1 MTTLRHLPSMGIA
14 CVLLAAGLPA
24 AAQFKVVGP
33 DGRITYTDR
42 PPPAG
47 QGSVTSIGRSATAA
61 SAAAGEAVPLPL
73 DLRQV
78 ASRFPV
84 VFYAGTDCPPCDQA
98 RQWLQQRGIPYAEK
112 RVASDDDAAAL
123 DRLVGGR
130 TIPSLT
136 IGGQALRGFAP
147 ADWAAYLD
155 AASYPKESRLPR
167 GWQPAPATPVVERSA
182 VQAAAPSA
190 VRTEVQRPVARP
202 VPPPPPAAAPDEG
215 EPAASEQEP
224 KIRF

>member
-1 MTTLRHLPSMGIA
+1 MTSHRHWPSMGIA
-14 CVLLAAGLPA
+14 AVLLGATLSAS
-24 AAQFKVVGP
+24 AQFKVVGP

-47 QGSVTSIGRSATAA
+47 QGSVTSISRPAA
-61 SAAAGEAVPLPL
+61 SASAAQGEATPLPL
-73 DLRQV
+73 ELRQV

-84 VFYAGTDCPPCDQA
+84 LLYTGNDCPACDQG
-98 RQWLQQRGIPYAEK
+98 RQWLQQRGIPYTER

-136 IGGQALRGFAP
+136 IGGQALRGFAS

-155 AASYPKESRLPR
+155 AAGYPKESRLPR
-167 GWQPAPATPVVERSA
+167 GWQAPPVTPIVERSA
-182 VQAAAPSA
+182 AQAAAG
-190 VRTEVQRPVARP
+190 RTEVQRPAARP
-202 VPPPPPAAAPDEG
+202 APPPPPAPAPTPDDG
-215 EPAASEQEP
+215 EAPVQEQEP

>member
-1 MTTLRHLPSMGIA
+1 MTSHRHWPSMGIA
-14 CVLLAAGLPA
+14 VVLLAASLPA

-33 DGRITYTDR
+33 DGRVTYTDR

-47 QGSVTSIGRSATAA
+47 QGSVTSIGRGSTAN
-61 SAAAGEAVPLPL
+61 SAAQGESVSLPL
-73 DLRQV
+73 ELRQI

-84 VFYAGTDCPPCDQA
+84 LLYAGNDCPPCDQS
-98 RQWLQQRGIPYAEK
+98 RQWLQQRGIPYTEK

-136 IGGQALRGFAP
+136 IGGQALRGFAS

-155 AASYPKESRLPR
+155 AAGYPKESRLPR
-167 GWQPAPATPVVERSA
+167 GWQAPPATPVVERSPA
-182 VQAAAPSA
+182 QAAATAAGRP
-190 VRTEVQRPVARP
+190 EVQTPAARP
-202 VPPPPPAAAPDEG
+202 APPPPPPPAPAEGDAAG
-215 EPAASEQEP
+215 QEQEP